1 MRFVIPAKKQ
11 PKVFDAIKA
20 GYDTVSG
27 NVYLL
32 LFPIVLD
39 LFFLFGKRLLVAN
52 QLERKISE
60 VTLPTSTK
68 TEVIKTWE
76 E

>member
-32 LFPIVLD
+32 LFLIVLD
-39 LFFLFGKRLLVAN
+39 FFFLFGKRLLVAK
-52 QLERKISE
+52 QLERMIGD
-60 VTLPTSTK
+60 VTLPTSLT
-68 TEVIKTWE
+68 TYEIKT
-76 E
+76 